1 MRAVIAF
8 YGAAAAIFVASYA
21 HAAQPEKMV
30 GPGSNEP
37 SEIKHETAVEEFSP
51 LSVAQVNIQVSD
63 LDNSRQFYH
72 NVLGFE
78 ESSDLHMSD
87 DQSEAFFKINDHQ
100 FIELFPGLQPEQP
113 SPIRRV
119 ALYTDDIEKLHNTL
133 LLRGAAPSPV
143 SKGQDGSL
151 KFSIPN
157 PPGLELASL
166 DFVQHAPDSQHSTVA
181 GKAPSDRR
189 IGTSVNHV
197 GLVAGDLAVAKK
209 FCVETL
215 GFCEGNAKKRQNGT
229 VYAVHLT
236 LPGASGEYFELSARP
251 SRFDRHQGGIKSH
264 ICLTSPDA
272 SVAYQEAVD
281 RGAKLEPVQTTRDK
295 QEKFPFLLFDPDH
308 SRIEFMPRKNATK

>member
-1 MRAVIAF
+1 MKALIAF

-21 HAAQPEKMV
+21 LAAQPENMV
-30 GPGSNEP
+30 APGSKEP

-51 LSVAQVNIQVSD
+51 LGVAQVSIQVSD
-63 LDNSRQFYH
+63 LENSRQFYH

-78 ESSDLHMSD
+78 ESSDLPTTD
-87 DQSEAFFKINDHQ
+87 DQAVAFFKINDHQ
-100 FIELFPGLQPEQP
+100 FIELFPDLQPEQR

-119 ALYTDDIEKLHNTL
+119 ALHTDDIEKLYNTL
-133 LLRGAAPSPV
+133 LLRGATPSPV
-143 SKGQDGSL
+143 SKGRDGNL

-157 PPGLELASL
+157 PPGLELASV
-166 DFVQHAPDSQHSTVA
+166 DFVQYAPGSQHSTAA
-181 GKAPSDRR
+181 GKDPGDRR

-197 GLVAGDLAVAKK
+197 GLVAGDLAAAKK

-236 LPGASGEYFELSARP
+236 RPGASGEYFELSARP
-251 SRFDRHQGGIKSH
+251 SHFDRHQGGIKAH
-264 ICLTSPDA
+264 ICLTAPDA
-272 SVAYQEAVD
+272 AAAYQEAVH

-308 SRIEFMPRKNATK
+308 SRLEFMPQKNATK